1 MLPDPIDLY
10 SAAGWPGSE
19 RAHELLRQTG
29 RPVRFR
35 DLMAQPLSWDE
46 LKNLAGMAGGI
57 RHLLSIQAPGYR
69 GRGLDQPSVSEI
81 ELLNEMAEDPSLIR
95 QPIVVVDGV
104 VLVGFGGPSPDIAPA
119 GRKR

>member
-1 MLPDPIDLY
+1 MPADPIDLY
-10 SAAGWPGSE
+10 TAAGWPGGA

-46 LKNLAGMAGGI
+46 LKHLAARAGGV

-69 GRGLDQPSVSEI
+69 GRGLHQSSVSEI
-81 ELLNEMAEDPSLIR
+81 ELLGEMIEDPSLIR

-104 VLVGFGGPSPDIAPA
+104 VLVGFGGPWPEIAPP
-119 GRKR
+119 GLR